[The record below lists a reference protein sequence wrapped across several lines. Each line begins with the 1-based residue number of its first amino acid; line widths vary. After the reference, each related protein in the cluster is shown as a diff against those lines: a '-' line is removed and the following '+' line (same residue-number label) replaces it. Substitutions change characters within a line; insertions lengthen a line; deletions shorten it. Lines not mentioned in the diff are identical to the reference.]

1 MCPLFAPFICSSILS
16 KHCFLLL
23 YVKLHWRTFNA
34 RGMEPSRQNGRQVP
48 SKYDHLWSLP
58 STIILSCQYFP
69 FPPSERATKSCFR
82 QKRKVRVTKLGEL
95 SCDIQNMS
103 IENNLWYHSLV
114 SSIFL
119 LSLSLI
125 KILWVLQAT
134 LWWPQITSQPDWSA
148 HVRFDP
154 GM

>member
-1 MCPLFAPFICSSILS
+1 MSSYTGELS
-16 KHCFLLL
+16 
-23 YVKLHWRTFNA
+23 TP
-34 RGMEPSRQNGRQVP
+34 EE
-48 SKYDHLWSLP
+48 WSLP
-58 STIILSCQYFP
+58 AKMVAKFPLSMIISEHCQVRSFYFSCQYFP

-95 SCDIQNMS
+95 SCEIQNMS

-134 LWWPQITSQPDWSA
+134 LWWPRITSQPDWSA
-148 HVRFDP
+148 LVRF
-154 GM
+154 